1 MKISFRG
8 KNPKANGRS
17 TSGLLDRERERE
29 LASRW
34 RTLGDQ
40 NALDELVIAHERM
53 VIGVAAKFH
62 GYGSP
67 MEDLVQE
74 GCGALVRAAN
84 GFDPDRGFR
93 FSYYAMWW
101 VRAAIFDHVLRN
113 RSIVKRV
120 NSGAQRSLF
129 FHLQRLRSD
138 WRVDEKLTAEQRE
151 RAAEYLKV
159 SVRAIEE
166 MELFLGSLDVP
177 AVSEQDLED
186 SGGAVILVAKQ
197 PTPEELAVTVQ
208 EQRQR
213 KKWLREALKTL
224 NERERTII
232 AHRHLSETP
241 KTLRDIG
248 FRFGISSERVRQ
260 IENAAVSKLRGL
272 AASSF
277 NFGGAE
283 PVAPGC

>member
-93 FSYYAMWW
+93 FSSYAMWW

-166 MELFLGSLDVP
+166 MELFLGTLDVP
-177 AVSEQDLED
+177 AVSEHDFD
-186 SGGAVILVAKQ
+186 DNGGAVILAAEQ
-197 PTPEELAVTVQ
+197 PTPEELVGTAQ
-208 EQRQR
+208 EHRQR
-213 KKWLREALKTL
+213 KAWLHDAIKKL
-224 NERERTII
+224 NEREQAII
-232 AHRHLSETP
+232 VQRRLSETP

-248 FRFGISSERVRQ
+248 RRFGISPERVRQ
-260 IENAAVSKLRGL
+260 IENAAVSKLRAL
-272 AASSF
+272 AAAPL
-277 NFGGAE
+277 NLGNAE
-283 PVAPGC
+283 PAV